1 MNIEPSPVH
10 DSPNNVVNKT
20 TQNDSLPMEWMKLKV
35 GKCLS
40 PTLRGI
46 KPVPLIFDSF
56 DSLVSIEII
65 SNTKRNEI
73 NY

>member
-1 MNIEPSPVH
+1 MKQVMKHKDVGLQIMNHGGGSRESEGQV
-10 DSPNNVVNKT
+10 
-20 TQNDSLPMEWMKLKV
+20 
-35 GKCLS
+35 
-40 PTLRGI
+40 
-46 KPVPLIFDSF
+46 FDSF